1 MFSKN
6 IVVEVSEKHWFS
18 VDKNYKIYNNDYKYD
33 DSSNNDD
40 NGNNYDNGLLIVVIM
55 IK

>member
-1 MFSKN
+1 MFGKN

-18 VDKNYKIYNNDYKYD
+18 VEKNYKNDNNDYKND
-33 DSSNNDD
+33 DSCNNDD
-40 NGNNYDNGLLIVVIM
+40 NGNNYDNDLLIVLIM

>member
-18 VDKNYKIYNNDYKYD
+18 VEKNYKNDNNDYKND
-33 DSSNNDD
+33 DSCNNDD
-40 NGNNYDNGLLIVVIM
+40 NGNNYDNDLLIVVIM